1 MTTKNNSHPQNC
13 VIALDGPAGSG
24 KSTTA
29 RLLAARLRYNYL
41 DTGAMYRALTVL
53 ALRRRI
59 LPSDGLLLKRL
70 ADEMHIRFETHAD
83 VNRIFVNEEDLTER
97 IRTPE
102 ITRHVSEVSAH
113 RGVREAMVAKQQ
125 ELGRHGNIVAE
136 GRDTTTVVFPD
147 AHLKIYL
154 DASLEC
160 RAQRRMLDLLK
171 MGIETSLEEQ
181 ENDLRRRDNFDS
193 GRQHSPLRKADDA
206 YVIDTTILTI
216 EEQVDR
222 IVALL
227 KSNAK
232 AK

>member
-1 MTTKNNSHPQNC
+1 MTTKKNSHPQNC

-29 RLLAARLRYNYL
+29 RLLASRLHYNYL

-102 ITRHVSEVSAH
+102 INRHVSEVSAH

-125 ELGRHGNIVAE
+125 ELGRLGNIVAE

-193 GRQHSPLRKADDA
+193 GRQHSPLRKAEDA

-227 KSNAK
+227 KSTAK

>member
-1 MTTKNNSHPQNC
+1 MTTKQNSLLKNC

-29 RLLAARLRYNYL
+29 RLLAARLKYNYL

-53 ALRRRI
+53 ALRKRI

-70 ADEMHIRFETHAD
+70 ADEMVIRFETHTD

-102 ITRHVSEVSAH
+102 VTRHVSEVSAH

-125 ELGRHGNIVAE
+125 ELGQNGNIVAE
-136 GRDTTTVVFPD
+136 GRDTTTVVFPE
-147 AHLKIYL
+147 AHVKIYL

-160 RAQRRMLDLLK
+160 RAQRRMLDMLK
-171 MGIETSLEEQ
+171 IGVETSLEEQ
-181 ENDLRRRDNFDS
+181 ENDLRRRDNYDS

-206 YVIDTTILTI
+206 HVIDTTNLTI

-227 KSNAK
+227 KSTLK

>member
-125 ELGRHGNIVAE
+125 ELGKHGNIVAE

>member
-29 RLLAARLRYNYL
+29 RLLAARLHYNYL

-102 ITRHVSEVSAH
+102 INRHVSEVSAH

-125 ELGRHGNIVAE
+125 ELGKLGNIVAE

-171 MGIETSLEEQ
+171 MGVETSLEEQ

>member
-29 RLLAARLRYNYL
+29 RLLAARLHYNYL

-102 ITRHVSEVSAH
+102 INRHVSEVSAH

-125 ELGRHGNIVAE
+125 ELGRLGNIVAE

-171 MGIETSLEEQ
+171 MGVETSLEEQ